1 MDVNS
6 SHKDSVFTAL
16 FSDKKRLLELYNAI
30 EGTHYGDASRIEL
43 NTLQNVLFMDRL
55 NDISFTLDGRLV
67 VLIEHQSTINANMP
81 LRFLLYIARVYEKL
95 IQPKTIYRENLQK
108 IPKPEF
114 IVLYNGTAPYPD
126 RHTQKLSDA
135 FIELGIDEIPVLE
148 LTVQVLNINKGRNEQ
163 IVKKSRSLDGYA
175 TFIALI
181 RENRNTMDMEGAVT
195 EAIKQCIHE
204 NILGDFLK
212 THSTEVINMLFT
224 EWNWDDAK
232 AVWQEEARED
242 GLEKGFEKGRK
253 KRDGEL
259 LALIEK
265 GYSVDQLRG
274 VLTLQEAEPEYE

>member
-1 MDVNS
+1 MDINS

-16 FSDKKRLLELYNAI
+16 FSDKKCLLELYNAI
-30 EGTHYGDASRIEL
+30 EGTHYEDESRIEL

-114 IVLYNGTAPYPD
+114 IVLYNGIDPYPD
-126 RHTQKLSDA
+126 RHIQKLSDA
-135 FIELGIDEIPVLE
+135 FIGLGIDETPALE
-148 LTVQVLNINKGRNEQ
+148 LTVQVLNINKGCNEQ
-163 IVKKSRSLDGYA
+163 IVKKSRNLDGYA

-195 EAIKQCIHE
+195 EAIKTCIRE

-212 THSTEVINMLFT
+212 IHSTEVINMLFT
-224 EWNWDDAK
+224 DWNWDAAK
-232 AVWQEEARED
+232 EVWQEEAEARGEAR
-242 GLEKGFEKGRK
+242 GQQMML
-253 KRDGEL
+253 EL
-259 LALIEK
+259 LRSGKSPDEI
-265 GYSVDQLRG
+265 LRQYDTQTTAASAQG
-274 VLTLQEAEPEYE
+274 RRSNA